1 MQVAAL
7 LTLVNPVYK
16 FACNNLLPFASNAH
30 STTSHSLHAAKLSFS
45 CARKPK
51 RSSSPCSSCSRGRG
65 SNTLANTRHNNLI
78 QLVASLRA
86 NEQQTLRQQR
96 SSNTSHNNEPL
107 WAQTWRCLKPRNGC
121 NFIFGQAATATATCN
136 MLRLKSKW
144 AATASNLRCHSL
156 AVFICLHGQSDQ

>member
-1 MQVAAL
+1 MQIAAL
-7 LTLVNPVYK
+7 LTLVNLVYK

-96 SSNTSHNNEPL
+96 SSLNEPL
-107 WAQTWRCLKPRNGC
+107 WTQTWRCLKPRNGC
-121 NFIFGQAATATATCN
+121 NFIFGQAATTTCN
-136 MLRLKSKW
+136 MQRLKSKW
-144 AATASNLRCHSL
+144 ASNLRCHSL